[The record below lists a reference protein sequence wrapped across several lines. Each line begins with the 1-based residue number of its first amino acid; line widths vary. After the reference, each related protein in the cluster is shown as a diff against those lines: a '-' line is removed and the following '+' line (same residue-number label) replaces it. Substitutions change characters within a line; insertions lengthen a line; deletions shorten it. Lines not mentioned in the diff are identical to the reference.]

1 MLIGAPILTF
11 GATIWRVSKKPKG
24 FHTPFEKLD
33 ALKKELADQELA
45 KKMAPRKPP
54 PIANPSANTASAKAA
69 APVDD
74 ERAFADE
81 MLGVAPLAPDP
92 RGRRTGVPG
101 VVAPHAPRRRVDDEA
116 EAYAELAD
124 LVEGGGTFDVTAT
137 DEYIEGLAQGIDKR
151 LLRKLRA
158 GDYAVQA
165 HLDLHG
171 LTSDEARVEVDAF
184 LARARGDGRR
194 CVLVV
199 HGRGHNSKEGVPVLK
214 ERLQVWLTRGR
225 IGRGVLAF
233 CTARPADGG
242 AGAVYV
248 LLRR

>member
-1 MLIGAPILTF
+1 
-11 GATIWRVSKKPKG
+11 VSKKPKG
-24 FHTPFEKLD
+24 FNTPFSQLEKLKKQIAD
-33 ALKKELADQELA
+33 EALEQKLH
-45 KKMAPRKPP
+45 PRKKQ
-54 PIANPSANTASAKAA
+54 PIANPPQDTKAA
-69 APVDD
+69 PQPVDD
-74 ERAFADE
+74 ERAFLDE
-81 MLGVAPLAPDP
+81 MMGVMQLPPDP
-92 RGRRTGVPG
+92 RGRHAGAPIVPS
-101 VVAPHAPRRRVDDEA
+101 APRRRIDDEA

-124 LVEGGGTFDVTAT
+124 LVDGAGTFDISAT
-137 DEYIEGLAQGIDKR
+137 DEYIEGLGSGIDKR

-171 LTSDEARVEVDAF
+171 LTSEEARVEVEGF
-184 LARARGDGRR
+184 LTRARSDGRR
-194 CVLVV
+194 CVLIV
-199 HGRGHNSKEGVPVLK
+199 HGRGHNSKEGIPVLK
-214 ERLQVWLTRGR
+214 ERLKVWLTRGR